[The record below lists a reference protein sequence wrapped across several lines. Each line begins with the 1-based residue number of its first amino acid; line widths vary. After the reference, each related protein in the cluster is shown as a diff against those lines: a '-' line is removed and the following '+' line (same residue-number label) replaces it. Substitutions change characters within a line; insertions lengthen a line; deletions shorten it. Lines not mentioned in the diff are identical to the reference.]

1 VRTTGRAAASGRQ
14 KARNAIGLRGGVG
27 GGGSGG
33 VPPLKGGSG
42 LYSHGQL
49 WAFREGGGSYSGV
62 NRIFLMGQEI
72 GRGCEQSA
80 AQQLRRTTEDAKRQR
95 SKWEGAGWVL
105 VEVAPPVKAWGCNPR

>member
-1 VRTTGRAAASGRQ
+1 MRTTGRAAAAGRQ

-33 VPPLKGGSG
+33 VAPPLKGGSDCTVMGSSG
-42 LYSHGQL
+42 LSE
-49 WAFREGGGSYSGV
+49 RGGSYSGV

>member
-1 VRTTGRAAASGRQ
+1 M
-14 KARNAIGLRGGVG
+14 
-27 GGGSGG
+27 GSP
-33 VPPLKGGSG
+33 PPLKGGSG

-49 WAFREGGGSYSGV
+49 WAFREGGSYSGV

-95 SKWEGAGWVL
+95 SQWEGAGWVL

>member
-1 VRTTGRAAASGRQ
+1 M
-14 KARNAIGLRGGVG
+14 
-27 GGGSGG
+27 GS
-33 VPPLKGGSG
+33 SG
-42 LYSHGQL
+42 LSE
-49 WAFREGGGSYSGV
+49 RGGGSYSGV

-80 AQQLRRTTEDAKRQR
+80 AQQLRRTTEDAKRQM